1 MHPGKT
7 GAIYTL
13 PFTMSYIGVFHFIRY
28 GPEKRRQK
36 KQRQTPF
43 DK

>member
-1 MHPGKT
+1 MHLDKT
-7 GAIYTL
+7 GAIYTP
-13 PFTMSYIGVFHFIRY
+13 PFTMSYTSVFHFIRY

-36 KQRQTPF
+36 KQQQTPS